1 MFGKQRGWGGVTAI
15 SGWFRGVG
23 GCRKEKAGG
32 HGQGEDSHQR
42 EGALGLVE
50 LLLTEVPPN
59 PCPASPSPKS
69 PIYASLGSCTCTE
82 GTRFRDRSGGLVG
95 TAVCASGCNL
105 CSVHVVFQAVSH
117 LCLEPSVAPRSLWAK
132 AKVLAVAP
140 PKGLDGLPVP
150 SLTSSPPASLLAYST
165 AAHPPASRSLMC
177 QTHSNFS
184 TFAPAGPS
192 AWTSL
197 PSIAPELPLSP
208 LSRFDSN
215 VAFSEGPPLT
225 VLFKIEAP

>member
-1 MFGKQRGWGGVTAI
+1 MVRGRRVISGKGPWDWWSSSSLRSSPIPAQLPLAPRAPFTHLWAPAHAQRGQSSET
-15 SGWFRGVG
+15 GVG
-23 GCRKEKAGG
+23 GWWG
-32 HGQGEDSHQR
+32 HRGT
-42 EGALGLVE
+42 E
-50 LLLTEVPPN
+50 L
-59 PCPASPSPKS
+59 
-69 PIYASLGSCTCTE
+69 
-82 GTRFRDRSGGLVG
+82 
-95 TAVCASGCNL
+95 TAVCVSGCNL
-105 CSVHVVFQAVSH
+105 CSVHKSGCVPPLLRALHGSQ
-117 LCLEPSVAPRSLWAK
+117 LTLGKGQGPRCG
-132 AKVLAVAP
+132 P

-165 AAHPPASRSLMC
+165 TAHPPASRSLMC
-177 QTHSNFS
+177 QTHSNFN

-208 LSRFDSN
+208 LSSFESN

>member
-1 MFGKQRGWGGVTAI
+1 MVRGRRAI
-15 SGWFRGVG
+15 SGKGPWDWWSSSSLRSSPIPAQPPLVPRAPFTHLWAPAHAQRGQGSETGVG
-23 GCRKEKAGG
+23 GWWG
-32 HGQGEDSHQR
+32 HRGT
-42 EGALGLVE
+42 E
-50 LLLTEVPPN
+50 L
-59 PCPASPSPKS
+59 
-69 PIYASLGSCTCTE
+69 
-82 GTRFRDRSGGLVG
+82 
-95 TAVCASGCNL
+95 TAVCVSGCNL
-105 CSVHVVFQAVSH
+105 CSVHTVYQAVSR
-117 LCLEPSVAPRSLWAK
+117 LCLEPSMAPSSLWAK

-177 QTHSNFS
+177 QTHSNFN

-208 LSRFDSN
+208 LSSFESN